1 MSAPPRAS
9 WKSLVPEGEPVGPA
23 SLLGGAEKAA
33 RELLGMY
40 LISTIGD
47 VPVGGRIVETEA
59 YLGRPDP
66 ASHASQRT
74 GRTRRNAPMF
84 GPPGIAYVYF
94 VYGMHWCF
102 NVVAGEEGDPQAVL
116 IRAIEPEFGTGQ
128 MRLRRGRERDL
139 TNGPAR
145 LCVALGIDGALNW
158 HSCDRDPLLLVRS
171 GRPPA
176 RRIVVTGRVG
186 IREAEDWPLR
196 FHLEGHPDVSKKRA
210 EAAAPRDVLP

>member
-1 MSAPPRAS
+1 MNAPPGDS
-9 WKSLVPEGEPVGPA
+9 WRSLVPGGEAVGPA
-23 SLLGGAEKAA
+23 TLLAGAEKAA
-33 RELLGMY
+33 RELLGTY
-40 LISTIGD
+40 LISTAGG
-47 VPVGGRIVETEA
+47 VAVGGRIVETEA
-59 YLGRPDP
+59 YLGRLDP
-66 ASHASQRT
+66 ASHASERT

-94 VYGMHWCF
+94 IYGMHWCF

-116 IRAIEPEFGTGQ
+116 IRAIEPEFGTDR

-145 LCVALGIDGALNW
+145 LCVALGIDGALNG
-158 HSCDRDPLLLVRS
+158 HSCDRDPLLLLH
-171 GRPPA
+171 GRRPT

-196 FHLEGHPDVSKKRA
+196 FHLEGHPDVSRTRA
-210 EAAAPRDVLP
+210 GAAASRDVLP